1 MWFWISCLAA
11 GVSLCLFSWVLT
23 RPLRLPSQPANAY
36 SRHIGIRIV
45 WPWVAV
51 FAAASRPFIPWPMR
65 KALRQQMQR
74 AGLDAVWQVE
84 HIVAMQILAFTCCA
98 VPAALAAW
106 SYSSL
111 TFTHGAAVALGLG
124 GLCLW
129 WPRRW
134 LAQAGLRR
142 QRQMLKEFPF
152 LLDMTTLCV
161 EAGLNLQGA
170 LQQAAANGPPG
181 PLRYEL
187 RHALADMR
195 AGMTRLDALQSLADR
210 TDMPAVRQLVTA
222 LGQADQLGMSLGP
235 LLRAQAEQRRAE
247 RFLRAEKLALEAP
260 VKMLF
265 PMIFCIFPCTFLI
278 IGFPIVVKLIGVEF

>member
-11 GVSLCLFSWVLT
+11 GGSLCLFSWVLT
-23 RPLRLPSQPANAY
+23 RPLRLPSQPAKAY
-36 SRHIGIRIV
+36 SSHIGIQII

-51 FAAASRPFIPWPMR
+51 FATASQPFIPWAMR
-65 KALRQQMQR
+65 QALRKKIQK
-74 AGLDAVWQVE
+74 AGLDPVWRAE
-84 HIVAMQILAFTCCA
+84 HIVAMQALAFSCG
-98 VPAALAAW
+98 AASAGLLIWGYSLLA
-106 SYSSL
+106 L
-111 TFTHGAAVALGLG
+111 THGAAAALGFG

-134 LAQAGLRR
+134 LTQAGRVR

-152 LLDMTTLCV
+152 LLDMATLCV

-181 PLRYEL
+181 ALRYEL

-210 TDMPAVRQLVTA
+210 TDMPAIRQLVTA

-235 LLRAQAEQRRAE
+235 LLRAQSEQRRAE

-278 IGFPIVVKLIGVEF
+278 IGFPIAIKLIGVEF